1 MSDET
6 KNTIERAATVVGL
19 LAALT
24 AFLGA
29 WFVLPYRMTAA
40 ESAIREVK
48 SQSERDHDLI
58 QRIDERTARMEK
70 AIDKLTK

>member
-1 MSDET
+1 MSDDT
-6 KNTIERAATVVGL
+6 KDTIGRVAQIVGL

-29 WFVLPYRMTAA
+29 WFILPYRMTAA

-70 AIDKLTK
+70 AIDRLTK